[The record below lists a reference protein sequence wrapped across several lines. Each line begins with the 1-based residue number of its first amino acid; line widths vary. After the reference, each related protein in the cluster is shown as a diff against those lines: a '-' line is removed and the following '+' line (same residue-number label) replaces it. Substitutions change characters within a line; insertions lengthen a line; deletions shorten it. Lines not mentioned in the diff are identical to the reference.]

1 MEIKSYKMKVFY
13 TFVLLLIIYGIVR
26 VNIDT
31 FRRLRAE
38 EEAKGEV
45 VYIEDEEAYDIIE
58 QDLDNKEQDDIE
70 QMEINYAD

>member
-31 FRRLRAE
+31 FRRLRAA